1 MSRFTLDDDL
11 KKQNHFK
18 VPENYFENFEVRK
31 KFRLTNEFKQNSW
44 VVPANYFE
52 TFEVRKQFAL
62 TDEYKQ
68 NPFAVPENYFATF
81 EVNPSA
87 VLETE
92 EKQIP
97 FTVPNNY
104 FESLSE
110 RISERIAGT
119 TARPAVAQWRS
130 LRAQLAYAASFV
142 LMICVG
148 LGLFMTS
155 EQSAKPITVAATSP
169 IEFAEIITDELYR
182 IDEQTLLQAAASAA
196 VDNRKG
202 NNVADEI
209 ILQYL
214 ANANISVNDIVSLY

>member
-1 MSRFTLDDDL
+1 MSRFTLNDEL
-11 KKQNHFK
+11 KKERPFA
-18 VPENYFENFEVRK
+18 VPENYFEKFEVRK
-31 KFRLTNEFKQNSW
+31 KFTLTNEFKQNFF
-44 VVPANYFE
+44 VVPQHYFE
-52 TFEVRKQFAL
+52 TFEVRKKFVL
-62 TDEYKQ
+62 TNEHKQ

-81 EVNPSA
+81 EVSPSA

-92 EKQIP
+92 EKRIP

-110 RISERIAGT
+110 RIAERIAET

-182 IDEQTLLQAAASAA
+182 IDEQTLLQAATSAA

-214 ANANISVNDIVSLY
+214 ANTNISVNDIVSLY